1 MVLPGIYGYRGRY
14 LVIIRILVGSVIV
27 RLLRSFGCRI
37 ENPILNY
44 DKYRLG
50 WFIGVGL
57 S

>member
-1 MVLPGIYGYRGRY
+1 MVLPRIYGYRGRY